1 MDYKKMMGYGDKKKV
16 IKKESK
22 PKVNEVLESVKEEFG
37 YKDDIKEVGAAPLYR
52 KHIKKIEKIHKLY
65 GKEVLDFYELLRK
78 QGVDDES
85 LNLLTQF
92 KDGVLKFGK
101 GFKQIVR
108 KLL

>member
-1 MDYKKMMGYGDKKKV
+1 MDYKSLMGYGKKKKV
-16 IKKESK
+16 TKKESK
-22 PKVNEVLESVKEEFG
+22 SKINKVLESINEEFG
-37 YKDDIKEVGAAPLYR
+37 YKDNLKEVGAAPLYR

-78 QGVDDES
+78 QGVNDES

-92 KDGVLKFGK
+92 KDGVLKFGV
-101 GFKQIVR
+101 GFKKIVK